1 MLRLDAP
8 VPIGSGHEGILL
20 LRNFYPPEDGFVW
33 SSRRWCEIVFAFEP
47 DDAVGMDEVLLA
59 IDVNAFQRPFL
70 APGVDLLVHLNGLRL
85 GGAIIQR
92 RQVVEFPVAASVLA
106 HERNVLALDVPD
118 AASPAEYG
126 GDDTRLLGL
135 QLFSVGILGT
145 DSAVMPDRLPQRDR
159 MRARA

>member
-8 VPIGSGHEGILL
+8 VPIGAGHEDVLL
-20 LRNFYPPEDGFVW
+20 LRNFHPPEDGFAW
-33 SSRRWCEIVFAFEP
+33 SSRRWCEIVFSLNP
-47 DDAVGMDEVLLA
+47 DDAEGMDEVVLA

-85 GGAIIQR
+85 GGAIIHR
-92 RQVVEFPVAASVLA
+92 RQMVEFPVPASLLTR
-106 HERNVLALDVPD
+106 ERNVLALDVPD

-135 QLFSVGILGT
+135 QLFSVGILGI
-145 DSAVMPDRLPQRDR
+145 DPAELPDEPPQRDR
-159 MRARA
+159 VRARA